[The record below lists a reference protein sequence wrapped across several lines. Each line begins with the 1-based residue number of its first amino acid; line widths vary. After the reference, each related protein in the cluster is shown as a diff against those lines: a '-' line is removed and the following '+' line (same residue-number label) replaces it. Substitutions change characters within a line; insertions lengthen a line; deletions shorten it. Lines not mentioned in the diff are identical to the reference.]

1 MTKLVSVLLLLS
13 MTIALG
19 CGAGINILPRDAANE
34 LKDCAWRAGWY
45 AANIRKGYRNDASND
60 METTM
65 QRANNFKEKMEG
77 IISAGTVDNIREM
90 FIYASWHTANTR
102 AGYSS
107 DARRDRDRVNNLY
120 NRIRNSGELSTSLVN
135 NIREMGWAA
144 AWHCANTRVGY
155 TSDARRDKE
164 RFNDYSKRISGDVAL
179 VDVKFGTIYA
189 PIITPKEVFQEE
201 YVNCGSTTSKSNY
214 KYTETMG
221 KTTSY
226 THQVGFEYKIS
237 NGFSAGINYGGVGA
251 GVTFEAS
258 FTFSRSST
266 FSQSL
271 HQANTREF
279 AYEFLAAPH
288 TTNNATGHIYEA
300 RGSVQYQL
308 VFDFQGVKKT
318 VEGTWYGVAVTKVKV
333 RKHEVKLPLGICPQR
348 N

>member
-1 MTKLVSVLLLLS
+1 MTKLISALLLLS
-13 MTIALG
+13 ITFAFG
-19 CGAGINILPRDAANE
+19 YSAGINILPRDAANE

-60 METTM
+60 IETTK
-65 QRANNFKEKMEG
+65 QRANNFKEKMNG

-90 FIYASWHTANTR
+90 FLYASWHTANTR

-107 DARRDRDRVNNLY
+107 DARRDRRKVNSLY

-155 TSDARRDKE
+155 YNDARRDKE
-164 RFNDYSKRISGDVAL
+164 RFNDYSRRISGDVAL
-179 VDVKFGTIYA
+179 VDVEFGKLYA
-189 PIITPKEVFQEE
+189 SQIAPKEVFHKEF
-201 YVNCGSTTSKSNY
+201 VNCGSTPLKSSY

-237 NGFSAGINYGGVGA
+237 SGFSAGITYGGFQA
-251 GVTFEAS
+251 GLTYEAS

-271 HQANTREF
+271 HRAKTREF
-279 AYEFLAAPH
+279 AYEFSTDPH
-288 TTNNATGHIYEA
+288 TTNSVTGSIYEA
-300 RGSVQYQL
+300 KGSVPYQL
-308 VFDFQGVKKT
+308 VFDFQGVEKR
-318 VEGTWYGVAVTKVKV
+318 VSGTWHGVAVTKVKV
-333 RKHEVKLPLGICPQR
+333 QQRDIKHPSGVCPGKM
-348 N
+348 